1 MIVAL
6 GILVVA
12 VVVVLLAMA
21 VKVVKPD
28 TVAVIERLGRFQR
41 LAQPGVLV
49 VMPFV
54 DRLKAHVTSKPQLLQ
69 MRAQPLATADGGWV
83 TAPPTVYYTIVD
95 PVLATYEISSPALAL
110 EQLVI
115 TGQRQVVRDL
125 KTYVALTGRAEIR
138 RRLVAVLTGPAA
150 KWGLRIDDIEL
161 GEVDRAETPVRPDA

>member
-1 MIVAL
+1 MFVAL
-6 GILVVA
+6 GILL
-12 VVVVLLAMA
+12 VVVVLVVLTMA

-28 TVAVIERLGRFQR
+28 TVAVIERTGRFQR
-41 LAQPGVLV
+41 LAEPGVLV
-49 VMPFV
+49 LMPFV
-54 DRLKAHVTSKPQLLQ
+54 DRLKAHVTSKPQVLT
-69 MRAQPLATADGGWV
+69 MRPLPLATADGGWV

-95 PVLATYEISSPALAL
+95 PVRATYEISSPALAL

-125 KTYVALTGRAEIR
+125 QTYAALTGRAEIR

-161 GEVDRAETPVRPDA
+161 GEVDRADPPARPDA